1 MSDETEEFHPYVRLL
16 LARMKSNPDDF
27 LYETIAVPIENESFF
42 TEAEKATVWEARRE
56 LALGRSHSKLMER
69 ILKSNEPKDE
79 YETSDGSRY
88 RASELYRA
96 GLAQTHGNAGQVLAS
111 STDGYTWS
119 TSAMDRDAL
128 LAQQKAQTWG
138 ALRNT
143 HQGYH
148 QAAQGALMQNQLGA
162 QSPQAYSGAITM
174 PATTASAL
182 DVKTE
187 TASEALTGV
196 INKLL
201 GR

>member
-27 LYETIAVPIENESFF
+27 FYETNAVPIDNESFF
-42 TEAEKATVWEARRE
+42 TEAEKTAIWEARRE
-56 LALGRSHSKLMER
+56 QVLSRCHSKLMER
-69 ILKSNEPKDE
+69 ILKANEPKDE

-96 GLAQTHGNAGQVLAS
+96 GLAQTHGNANQILAS
-111 STDGYTWS
+111 SQNGYTW

-138 ALRNT
+138 TPQNT
-143 HQGYH
+143 HQGYN
-148 QAAQGALMQNQLGA
+148 QAAQSALMQYQLGA
-162 QSPQAYSGAITM
+162 QNPQAYSGAITM
-174 PATTASAL
+174 PATTGTLTTS
-182 DVKTE
+182 